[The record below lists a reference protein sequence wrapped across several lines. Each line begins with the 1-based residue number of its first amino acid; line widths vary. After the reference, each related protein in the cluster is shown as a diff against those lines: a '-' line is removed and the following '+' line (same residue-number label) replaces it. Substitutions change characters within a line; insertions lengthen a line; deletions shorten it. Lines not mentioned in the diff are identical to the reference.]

1 MYKSIAKTDVQDV
14 IIFCGPPG
22 CGKSTFYRLF
32 LSLNYLRINNDTIG
46 TPAKSLKLFGEALKQ
61 KEKPNVVIDNTN
73 SSIENRKK
81 FIDIAKNNGV

>member
-1 MYKSIAKTDVQDV
+1 
-14 IIFCGPPG
+14 
-22 CGKSTFYRLF
+22 
-32 LSLNYLRINNDTIG
+32 
-46 TPAKSLKLFGEALKQ
+46 LFGEALKQ